1 MGKYPDRSVGLGSFV
16 SWGFGV
22 PRKDPTRALNLSGR
36 GTETFKSARRSEG
49 EWNAPHVT
57 APLLEALKLID
68 PSRKAACLQKGLQ
81 RALELQR
88 VEFVEMLLGLAGIDA
103 MSVDLFRLYTVSAP
117 AGEIGIH
124 GSPCIYRHDD

>member
-1 MGKYPDRSVGLGSFV
+1 MVNHKIVGGDGEESVKELEQAMMLAV
-16 SWGFGV
+16 
-22 PRKDPTRALNLSGR
+22 K
-36 GTETFKSARRSEG
+36 
-49 EWNAPHVT
+49 WNAPHVT

-117 AGEIGIH
+117 VDTSGFMAA
-124 GSPCIYRHDD
+124 CIYRHDD